1 MEKIVKIETVTDD
14 IKLYT
19 TSDGKSIPGLSVLE
33 LNKDGKWELKGK
45 FRLMLELDNDKD
57 AITETN

>member
-19 TSDGKSIPGLSVLE
+19 TSDGKSILGLSVLE

-57 AITETN
+57 AVTETD